1 MFIYVLLTFFLAY
14 VAIIANRFNERSK
27 KIMYIAC
34 GVVLFFV
41 VVLRNYEVSR
51 DFSVYERLYGYAP
64 SLSLLKQSF
73 LDYYSE
79 CTSELSYS
87 FLCTFLK
94 STGNSDTTNYIIIF
108 TLYALLG
115 VSAKLYGIKRLTNF
129 EFYSLFI
136 YSCNLFL
143 LHEMTQIRAG
153 VAIGIIFIA
162 LAELRDERKLN
173 FCLWILL
180 ATFFHFSSLMVL
192 VVLLFYKYRA
202 NSLFWSITFAVS
214 MIVYFAKVDIFS
226 AFGLIPVEYFQYKLK
241 LYLEMQE
248 KDPIKVNFFNIA
260 FLIQNIIIII
270 CFYYQKEIEKI
281 NSSVN
286 ILLNMACLSSCSYL
300 LFTQIPA
307 FSVRISEVFNCGLI
321 ILIPLI
327 TRAFKPKALAEA
339 LVVIIG
345 FFFFY
350 IYVFHSEIV
359 RDYKFIWS

>member
-1 MFIYVLLTFFLAY
+1 MLKYMKRISVECAY
-14 VAIIANRFNERSK
+14 RLRLKTGGEWKNMKTCIIQPP
-27 KIMYIAC
+27 Y
-34 GVVLFFV
+34 
-41 VVLRNYEVSR
+41 SR
-51 DFSVYERLYGYAP
+51 DVSFS
-64 SLSLLKQSF
+64 
-73 LDYYSE
+73 D
-79 CTSELSYS
+79 
-87 FLCTFLK
+87 
-94 STGNSDTTNYIIIF
+94 
-108 TLYALLG
+108 
-115 VSAKLYGIKRLTNF
+115 
-129 EFYSLFI
+129 
-136 YSCNLFL
+136 
-143 LHEMTQIRAG
+143 
-153 VAIGIIFIA
+153 
-162 LAELRDERKLN
+162 
-173 FCLWILL
+173 
-180 ATFFHFSSLMVL
+180 
-192 VVLLFYKYRA
+192 
-202 NSLFWSITFAVS
+202 
-214 MIVYFAKVDIFS
+214 
-226 AFGLIPVEYFQYKLK
+226 EYFQYKLK

-359 RDYKFIWS
+359 RDYKFIWSW